1 MVNKAAL
8 MLSFLAV
15 ITLGGVSNKLSYQI
29 KDTGDP
35 RYPPHFFK
43 KPWFL
48 ELLMFSGMVLSFP
61 VYWAM
66 ECASRS
72 GKVQPDTA
80 GVPLL
85 GGEQHGRGWRVR
97 AMIFLPAMG
106 DLVGSILS
114 FTGLVYVSN
123 STAQMLGSSIIIMV
137 AFNSYFFLGR
147 RYNRIQYAGMALVLG
162 SLLLI
167 GWAASISANNAGV
180 GTSLNEASPSQQIFG
195 MFLCVAARAVNSI
208 QFVLEEKVMSDSSL
222 HPLEVVGTEGIYG
235 WLVTACV
242 MMPILAYLPGSDASG
257 VYENTSDSLMMVGR
271 NRTLDFVLILYLL
284 GLWGLNA
291 LGMMVMKHLGAVFRS
306 VSRNLQ
312 ALFVWLIDM
321 ALFYGLGERG
331 FGYGPVGEP
340 WQGLGSWVQVLG
352 FVVMSA
358 GVFVYA
364 YGNAVQQVSAAQQ
377 EDAGHPSPVPVSR
390 SMRRLASEVD
400 GLPSPLQVMR
410 AELEADEDEEL
421 PFGPRLTEKSW
432 MSITGLDEG
441 TPCRRGRAGST
452 AEYVAL

>member
-1 MVNKAAL
+1 MVNKTTL
-8 MLSFLAV
+8 MVSFLAV

-66 ECASRS
+66 ESASRS

-85 GGEQHGRGWRVR
+85 GREQQGRGWRVR

-114 FTGLVYVSN
+114 FTGLVYISN

-137 AFNSYFFLGR
+137 AVNSYFFLGR

-162 SLLLI
+162 SLLII
-167 GWAASISANNAGV
+167 GWAASISAHGAGA
-180 GTSLNEASPSQQIFG
+180 GAGSLNEAPPSLQIFG

-222 HPLEVVGTEGIYG
+222 HPLQVVGIEGVYG

-242 MMPILAYLPGSDASG
+242 MMPILASLPGSDVGG

-271 NRTLDFVLILYLL
+271 NRTLDFVLVLYLL

-291 LGMMVMKHLGAVFRS
+291 LGMMVMKHLGAVFRA

-340 WQGLGSWVQVLG
+340 WQGLGSWVQVFG

-364 YGNAVQQVSAAQQ
+364 YGNAVQQVTAAQE
-377 EDAGHPSPVPVSR
+377 EDEAHPSPVPVSR
-390 SMRRLASEVD
+390 SMRRLASKVD
-400 GLPSPLQVMR
+400 GLPSPLQVVR
-410 AELEADEDEEL
+410 AELEADEDEV
-421 PFGPRLTEKSW
+421 PVG

-452 AEYVAL
+452 AEYVAI